1 MNKIGDRRLP
11 ILSFVYR
18 GLIIF
23 LLVLVLIFIGGTI
36 YGILLNSVSQNQN
49 HTDTLWNNGKNG
61 EGQTFTGIG
70 RIRVPTVDPQP
81 GTVIVFV
88 SFIYDP
94 NDKAFSE
101 ELVLRI
107 RDFRD
112 IIVSYLGSFSVS
124 ELQKKNEDE
133 IKKELLRRFN
143 TILRLGQIES
153 LIFSDFLI
161 LG

>member
-36 YGILLNSVSQNQN
+36 YGILLNSVSQKQN

-70 RIRVPTVDPQP
+70 RIRVPTMDPQP